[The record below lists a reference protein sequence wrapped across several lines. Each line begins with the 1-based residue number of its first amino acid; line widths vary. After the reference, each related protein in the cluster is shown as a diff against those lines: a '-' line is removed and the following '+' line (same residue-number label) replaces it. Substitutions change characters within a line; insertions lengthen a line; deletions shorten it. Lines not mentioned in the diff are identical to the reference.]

1 MNLESIED
9 IINFASEKEKEAIAF
24 YEELSKEEPYAGTKE
39 IFQEFAREEKKH
51 QAMLEEFL
59 KDKAKIAAYRYERIP
74 DLKISDYLVD
84 VVYKKGMYYTDVLRL
99 AMKREEKSVK
109 LYMELAKQTDRE
121 DLIRIF
127 HILSQEEARH
137 KLGLETL
144 YDAFMAKQ
152 GG

>member
-1 MNLESIED
+1 MNLESFEE
-9 IINFASEKEKEAIAF
+9 IINFASEKEKESIAF
-24 YEELSKEEPYAGTKE
+24 YEELSKDEPYAGTKE

-84 VVYKKGMYYTDVLRL
+84 VVYKKGMHYTDVLRL

-109 LYMELAKQTDRE
+109 LYIELTKQTDRE
-121 DLIRIF
+121 DLKRIF
-127 HILSQEEARH
+127 DVLSQEEAKH
-137 KLGLETL
+137 KLGLENL